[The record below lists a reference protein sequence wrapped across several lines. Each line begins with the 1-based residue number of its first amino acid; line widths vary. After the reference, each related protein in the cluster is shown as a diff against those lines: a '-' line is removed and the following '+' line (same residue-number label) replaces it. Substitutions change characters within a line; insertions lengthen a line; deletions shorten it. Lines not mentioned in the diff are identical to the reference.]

1 MSEISREPKQRIIQE
16 YVPGKQISL
25 AHLIASP
32 DKSIYLKL
40 GLDEEASGALGVL
53 TITPSEGVI
62 VASDIATK
70 AASVEIGFL
79 DRFGGS
85 LLLLGDVGG
94 VDAALQAVLDYF
106 GNTLHYSV
114 VEMTRT

>member
-1 MSEISREPKQRIIQE
+1 MMDNENKQRIIQE
-16 YVPGKQISL
+16 YVPGKQVTL

-32 DKSIYLKL
+32 HRDIYLKL
-40 GLDEEASGALGVL
+40 GLDDNSSGAIGIM

-62 VASDIATK
+62 IASDVATK

-85 LLLLGDVGG
+85 LLILGDVAS
-94 VDAALQAVLDYF
+94 VEASLRAVLDYF
-106 GNTLHYSV
+106 EDTLHYSS
-114 VEMTRT
+114 VELTRS

>member
-1 MSEISREPKQRIIQE
+1 MMDNGSNTKQRIIQE
-16 YVPGKQISL
+16 YVPGKQVTL

-32 DKSIYLKL
+32 HRDIYLKL
-40 GLDEEASGALGVL
+40 GLDDSASGAIGIM

-62 VASDIATK
+62 IASDVATK

-85 LLLLGDVGG
+85 LLIQGDVAS
-94 VDAALQAVLDYF
+94 VEASLRAVLDYF
-106 GNTLHYSV
+106 EQTLHYSS
-114 VEMTRT
+114 VELTRS